1 MRKLLL
7 RWVINAV
14 AVYVAAAL
22 IQGISV
28 EGDAASYLWVA
39 LVLGL
44 ANALIAP
51 FLKLLTCPLIILT
64 LGLFTLVINTAI
76 LLLVAWLVPGFHVDT
91 FGAAFVG
98 ALIISVVSFILSM
111 LTGVNREDQRKKNN

>member
-14 AVYVAAAL
+14 AVYVAAEL